1 MRTLERITGA
11 KENAPHISN
20 VVSINDLSPT
30 DINFIL
36 NRAFEFSDALKQN
49 KPLPKTLENK
59 CIIALFAEN
68 STRTRISFEAAVK
81 RLGGEFILMTADGSS
96 IKKGEDDID
105 TLQTLNAMCPD
116 ALIVR
121 HRQIGFPDLAIK
133 NVDCPVLNA
142 GDGTNEHPTQALLD
156 AMTLKQH
163 YGDLKGMRITICGD
177 IKHSRV
183 AHSNVKLLSK
193 LGAFVTVVAPD
204 AMSENLDGA
213 DISHDFN
220 DTLKNSDAVMM
231 LRIQRERFSNDETLD
246 LDSYIENYQLNRAR
260 LDIAPKH
267 CMVLHP
273 GPMNR
278 DIEISSDIANDADR
292 TLITTQVENGVY
304 VRMACLDI
312 LLNS

>member
-1 MRTLERITGA
+1 
-11 KENAPHISN
+11 
-20 VVSINDLSPT
+20 
-30 DINFIL
+30 
-36 NRAFEFSDALKQN
+36 
-49 KPLPKTLENK
+49 
-59 CIIALFAEN
+59 
-68 STRTRISFEAAVK
+68 
-81 RLGGEFILMTADGSS
+81 
-96 IKKGEDDID
+96 
-105 TLQTLNAMCPD
+105 
-116 ALIVR
+116 
-121 HRQIGFPDLAIK
+121 
-133 NVDCPVLNA
+133 
-142 GDGTNEHPTQALLD
+142 
-156 AMTLKQH
+156 
-163 YGDLKGMRITICGD
+163 ITICGD

-193 LGAFVTVVAPD
+193 LGAFVTVVAPN